1 MTEDSQAAFT
11 LVTLILRSQRTE
23 KAQEQAQNLILRVA
37 ELQKSLEVQTR

>member
-11 LVTLILRSQRTE
+11 LVTLIFCSQRAE